1 MDEAHMS
8 DFILVIICVIWRVVF
23 L

>member
-8 DFILVIICVIWRVVF
+8 DFILVIICVIWHVVF